1 MKVTLTEIS
10 PIKRSMEVVVDAN
23 TVEQAYAKAFK
34 DALKMLSL
42 PGFRR
47 GKVPAYMGRKYIPN
61 QILKRDVLES
71 IIPSAFSE
79 GRSCFQSSV
88 PQGSWRAW

>member
-10 PIKRSMEVVVDAN
+10 PIKRSMEVVVDAD

-34 DALKMLSL
+34 EALKMLSL

-61 QILKRDVLES
+61 QILNRLLSNSVL
-71 IIPSAFSE
+71 F
-79 GRSCFQSSV
+79 
-88 PQGSWRAW
+88 